1 MADRPILSMRP
12 RAPMATLIDDEESSA
27 SVRAHLEAP
36 KVRDRA
42 VLSQTAGLEAGRI
55 CSLEGASVSFGR
67 SPECTH
73 MFDEASLSRVHASI
87 AKVAGRYVID
97 DAGSRNG
104 VFVNEIRVTKQEL
117 RDGDRVRLGSAIT
130 LRFQLV
136 DLKEE
141 AALTKVYESSV
152 RDGLTGAFN
161 RKYLDDRL
169 LAEVSFTFLKWSR
182 SSSTMESADL
192 WRTENATS
200 ARSRSSR
207 YLRLN
212 APVRPSRTL
221 DS

>member
-55 CSLEGASVSFGR
+55 CSLEGPSISFGR

-73 MFDEASLSRVHASI
+73 MFDEASLSRIHARI
-87 AKVAGRYVID
+87 AKVAGRYVIE

-117 RDGDRVRLGSAIT
+117 RDGDRVRLGGFTTI
-130 LRFQLV
+130 V
-136 DLKEE
+136 
-141 AALTKVYESSV
+141 KV
-152 RDGLTGAFN
+152 
-161 RKYLDDRL
+161 
-169 LAEVSFTFLKWSR
+169 LAK
-182 SSSTMESADL
+182 A
-192 WRTENATS
+192 
-200 ARSRSSR
+200 
-207 YLRLN
+207 
-212 APVRPSRTL
+212 
-221 DS
+221 